1 MEGLLIRGG
10 REGEKGD
17 GGSPGY
23 YGFPGSR
30 AARII
35 VYFVDIQTSLMY
47 RTVRQAQVCS
57 SLSSCTVVYLW
68 GGPE

>member
-1 MEGLLIRGG
+1 VN
-10 REGEKGD
+10 
-17 GGSPGY
+17 SV
-23 YGFPGSR
+23 F
-30 AARII
+30 